1 MTNKKEIIKTV
12 GVKVR
17 EARTDKGLSIEK
29 LAEQS
34 GLAYSQII
42 RIESG
47 KINTSIHQL
56 FILANSLEVDITDF
70 FDGVNK
76 KFLSHTPEN
85 IIIEISSE

>member
-1 MTNKKEIIKTV
+1 MYTKLELITTV

-17 EARTDKGLSIEK
+17 EARNAKGLSIEK
-29 LAEQS
+29 LAQQS
-34 GLAYSQII
+34 GLSYSQII

-47 KINTSIHQL
+47 RINTSIHQL
-56 FILANSLEVDITDF
+56 YILANSLEVDIIDF

-85 IIIEISSE
+85 IIIDISNE